1 MRKLMLNSFSVEA
14 ADSDANLLRTPLWN
28 SSDIGPAART
38 FHDFCKAG
46 TIQLSTCI
54 IIKCDTSIKQ
64 TAHVIQVLHNLALF
78 IKREVAISK
87 ILITVAVKPGQLT

>member
-1 MRKLMLNSFSVEA
+1 MLNSFSVEA

-38 FHDFCKAG
+38 FHDFCVAS

-54 IIKCDTSIKQ
+54 IVECDASIKQ
-64 TAHVIQVLHNLALF
+64 TAHVFQVLHNLALF
-78 IKREVAISK
+78 IKREVVISK
-87 ILITVAVKPGQLT
+87 ILFTVAVKLRQLT